1 MANQI
6 IIAYQFWIYFII
18 IGETFEH
25 LLMYTGGLSR
35 FLQDRN
41 ESIPKSG
48 FNQVSWLYLS

>member
-1 MANQI
+1 MVNQI

-18 IGETFEH
+18 IGESFEH